1 MVFSDFKISHDSA
14 MLPFQASVMPQHQRT
29 MRFCVCKRQ
38 YDLHEAHFFIA
49 INRLYEK
56 NCLFLQWA
64 CLMDRRLLP
73 RRACCKHAIALRM
86 KLLKLK

>member
-1 MVFSDFKISHDSA
+1 MVFRDFKISHDSA
-14 MLPFQASVMPQHQRT
+14 MQPFQASVMPQHQST
-29 MRFCVCKRQ
+29 MCFYVCKRQ

-64 CLMDRRLLP
+64 SLMDKRLLP

>member
-1 MVFSDFKISHDSA
+1 
-14 MLPFQASVMPQHQRT
+14 MLPFQASVIPQHQST
-29 MRFCVCKRQ
+29 MCFCVCKRQ
-38 YDLHEAHFFIA
+38 HDLHVAHFFIA

-64 CLMDRRLLP
+64 SLMDKLLLP

>member
-1 MVFSDFKISHDSA
+1 
-14 MLPFQASVMPQHQRT
+14 MPWHQST
-29 MRFCVCKRQ
+29 MCCCVCKRQ

-64 CLMDRRLLP
+64 SLMDKRLLP
-73 RRACCKHAIALRM
+73 RRAYCKHAIALRM

>member
-1 MVFSDFKISHDSA
+1 MVFTDFKISHDSA
-14 MLPFQASVMPQHQRT
+14 MQSFQTSVMPQLQST
-29 MRFCVCKRQ
+29 MRCCVCKRQ
-38 YDLHEAHFFIA
+38 HDLHQAHFFIA

-64 CLMDRRLLP
+64 SLMDRRLLP

>member
-1 MVFSDFKISHDSA
+1 MQ
-14 MLPFQASVMPQHQRT
+14 PFQASVMPWHQRT
-29 MRFCVCKRQ
+29 MCFYVCKRQ
-38 YDLHEAHFFIA
+38 HDLHQAYFFIA

-64 CLMDRRLLP
+64 SLMDKRLLP